1 MPSHRLD
8 GIVGCSTSM
17 WGFPSPFVIAEE
29 IFVGGGRAQLVTGEF
44 AEMGHT
50 SVHMLATGPKPVRL
64 DNYSIYSMGCGWIG
78 G

>member
-1 MPSHRLD
+1 MPQIARAAQLEFLRD
-8 GIVGCSTSM
+8 RERADDQ
-17 WGFPSPFVIAEE
+17 PSRQE

-50 SVHMLATGPKPVRL
+50 SVHMLAIGPKPVRL